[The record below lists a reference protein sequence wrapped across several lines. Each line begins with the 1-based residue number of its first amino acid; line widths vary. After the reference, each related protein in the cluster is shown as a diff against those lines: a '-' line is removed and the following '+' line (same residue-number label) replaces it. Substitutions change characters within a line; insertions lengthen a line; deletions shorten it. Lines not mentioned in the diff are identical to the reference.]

1 MTQNCGQAMVKLLEN
16 YGVDTVFGIPGVH
29 NLELYRGLAES
40 PIRHV
45 LSRHE
50 QGAGF
55 MADGYARATGRVGV
69 AFVITGPGVSNI
81 ATAIGQ
87 AYSDSIP
94 MLVISSVNE
103 SWSIGQGAGRLH
115 ESKDQLDFTRPVTA
129 LSARASSV
137 AEAEQLIHQAFAI
150 FASQRP
156 RPVHIEVPLD
166 ILGQPAGEA
175 WQAKELPVRPAQLS
189 QLDAALARL
198 NEAKNPMIIAGGG
211 CVNAAAELQQLAER
225 LGAPVFTSVAGKGL
239 LPSHHPLL
247 AGSLL
252 CVEPGWQMIAE
263 ADCVI
268 AVGTELADTD
278 FWCDR
283 IEISENLIRIDLD
296 PQKMTGIYP
305 AKIALVA
312 DASVTLGQINQQLV
326 ARASANAEERVKQL
340 KAVLQNN
347 LPRMY
352 QSHQQVLFA
361 IREGL
366 LAATVMATDMT
377 QLAYSGNI
385 FYPVDQPKKWLH
397 PTGYGTLGYALPSAI
412 GAAIGAELPAAVL
425 VGDGGLQY
433 TINELATAAE
443 YLAEQ
448 SFVVLMWN
456 NSRLGQIWDDMELRD
471 IEPVAVAMHNPNFEL
486 LAQGYHFGYRK
497 LTQIGEIAPV
507 LAELQSKSGCWF
519 VELDATCLEQR
530 D

>member
-1 MTQNCGQAMVKLLEN
+1 MTQNCGQAMVKLLES

-55 MADGYARATGRVGV
+55 MADGYARTTGKAGV

-87 AYSDSIP
+87 AFSDSIP
-94 MLVISSVNE
+94 MLVVSSVNE
-103 SWSIGQGAGRLH
+103 SWSLGKGAGRLH
-115 ESKDQLDFTRPVTA
+115 ESKEQLDFTRPVTA
-129 LSARASSV
+129 LSARASSPS
-137 AEAEQLIHQAFAI
+137 EAEQLIHQAFAI
-150 FASQRP
+150 FSSARP

-166 ILGQPAGEA
+166 ILALPVTEM
-175 WQAKELPVRPAQLS
+175 WTAKELPQRPAHLVE
-189 QLDAALARL
+189 LERALAL
-198 NEAKNPMIIAGGG
+198 VNSAKKPMIIAGGG
-211 CVNAAAELQQLAER
+211 AVVAAAELQQLAETIA
-225 LGAPVFTSVAGKGL
+225 APVFTSVAAKGV
-239 LPSHHPLL
+239 LPSTHSLL

-278 FWCDR
+278 FWRDR
-283 IEISENLIRIDLD
+283 IEISANLIRIDVD
-296 PQKMTGIYP
+296 PEKMTGIYP
-305 AKIALVA
+305 AKVAMVA
-312 DASVTLGQINQQLV
+312 DSVITLRALNNQLAV
-326 ARASANAEERVKQL
+326 REKAAAEERVRQL
-340 KAVLQNN
+340 RAALQDN
-347 LPRMY
+347 LPLMY
-352 QSHQQVLFA
+352 QSHQQVLAA
-361 IREGL
+361 IRDGL
-366 LAATVMATDMT
+366 SPATVISTDMT

-385 FYPVDQPKKWLH
+385 FYSVEQPNKWLH

-412 GAAIGAELPAAVL
+412 GAAIGEPLPVVVL

-443 YLAEQ
+443 YLSEQ
-448 SFVVLMWN
+448 SFIVLMWN
-456 NSRLGQIWDDMELRD
+456 NSRLGQIWDDMELRN
-471 IEPVAVAMHNPNFEL
+471 IEPVAVAMHNPDFEL
-486 LAQGYHFGYRK
+486 LARGYHFGYQK
-497 LTQIGEIAPV
+497 ISQMSEIAAT
-507 LAELQSKSGCWF
+507 LQRLQAESGCWF
-519 VELDATCLEQR
+519 VELDANALEQR

>member
-40 PIRHV
+40 PIHHV

-55 MADGYARATGRVGV
+55 MADGYARATGKVGV

-87 AYSDSIP
+87 AFSDSIP
-94 MLVISSVNE
+94 MLVVSSVNE
-103 SWSIGQGAGRLH
+103 SWSLGKGAGRLH

-137 AEAEQLIHQAFAI
+137 AEAEELIHQAFAI

-166 ILGQPAGEA
+166 LLAQPADA
-175 WQAKELPVRPAQLS
+175 IWQTKELPGRPAELS
-189 QLDAALARL
+189 QLEAAAALI
-198 NEAKNPMIIAGGG
+198 NEAKSPMIIAGGG
-211 CVNAAAELQQLAER
+211 CVDAVAELQHLAER
-225 LGAPVFTSVAGKGL
+225 IGAPVFTSVAGKGL
-239 LPSHHPLL
+239 LPSHHRLM

-278 FWCDR
+278 FWRDR
-283 IEISENLIRIDLD
+283 IDISENLVRIDLD

-305 AKIALVA
+305 AKIALVS
-312 DASVTLGQINQQLV
+312 DAKVALAELSQQLI
-326 ARASANAEERVKQL
+326 AQESTNSEKQVKQL
-340 KAVLQNN
+340 KAALQQD

-352 QSHQQVLFA
+352 QSHQQVLAA
-361 IREGL
+361 IHEGL
-366 LAATVMATDMT
+366 SAATVLATDMT

-385 FYPVDQPKKWLH
+385 FYPVDQPQKWLH

-448 SFVVLMWN
+448 SFIVLMWN

-471 IEPVAVAMHNPNFEL
+471 IEPVAVAMHNPDFEL
-486 LAQGYHFGYRK
+486 LAGGYHFGYRK
-497 LTQIGEIAPV
+497 LTHINEIAPT
-507 LAELQSKSGCWF
+507 LAELQSQSGCWF
-519 VELDATCLEQR
+519 VELDATRLEQR
-530 D
+530 